1 MHTSMHLKALIS
13 CTVVAASCPGCCHRC
28 YPPFKMAMDGRND
41 ARGAKTQYA
50 LRKNAECCCPLPTD
64 SLRLRK
70 MAPCAEWPVA
80 PVLVNT
86 EERQYILDILRV
98 IILASSHLSRTAVLE
113 VGRLDQAG
121 LDTG

>member
-1 MHTSMHLKALIS
+1 MGGTTLEERRPNMRCAKMQN
-13 CTVVAASCPGCCHRC
+13 VAPC
-28 YPPFKMAMDGRND
+28 
-41 ARGAKTQYA
+41 
-50 LRKNAECCCPLPTD
+50 LPTD

-98 IILASSHLSRTAVLE
+98 IY
-113 VGRLDQAG
+113 LDCSPRG
-121 LDTG
+121 G